1 MKKGL
6 EMNFKQSK
14 FVTLED
20 DVLKET
26 IGGVN
31 PLVLVYLSMLGAAY
45 STGYNHGKDLA
56 RRR

>member
-1 MKKGL
+1 
-6 EMNFKQSK
+6 MNFKQSK